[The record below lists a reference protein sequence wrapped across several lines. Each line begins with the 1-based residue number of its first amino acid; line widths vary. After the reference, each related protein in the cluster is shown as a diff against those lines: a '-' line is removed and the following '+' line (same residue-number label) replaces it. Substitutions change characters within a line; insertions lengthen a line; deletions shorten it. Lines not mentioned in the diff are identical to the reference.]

1 MKFYIILIFIYST
14 VSVGCQNVEQKHSD
28 NEQTNDIVDVSS
40 QIPYAVEGYDPNF
53 TLPESL
59 SNQGKGNAVL
69 DVFLS
74 EKGIVEGFNLTFL
87 KLVNNNSD
95 TLRHY
100 KCANHILQRIEYVN
114 EIQAFLPLFEEYISD
129 LKFVRKKDIPITPNS
144 KYLMKIPLKLE

>member
-14 VSVGCQNVEQKHSD
+14 VFIGCQNVKQKHYD
-28 NEQTNDIVDVSS
+28 NEQKNDIVDVSS
-40 QIPYAVEGYDPNF
+40 KIPYAVEGYDPNF

-69 DVFLS
+69 DIFLS

-87 KLVNNNSD
+87 KWVNNNSD

-100 KCANHILQRIEYVN
+100 KYANHILQRTEYSK
-114 EIQAFLPLFEEYISD
+114 EIQAFLPLFKEYVSD
-129 LKFVRKKDIPITPNS
+129 LKFVRKKDVSITPNS
-144 KYLMKIPLKLE
+144 KYLISIPLKLE